1 MTVLDASN
9 HLFSWFEENDNFE
22 IGKDLKKIVPIM
34 DDEEATVIAFK
45 IALEKLQEMGLLC
58 SKDYADKMYYILE
71 KPMDAYQQNVEVGPW
86 SAKFIAAEIN
96 EFCEILQDN
105 SDTCQTSNIQE
116 KDIRNLVHVI
126 HWYKQKILEKE
137 QIISGTTSLASLA
150 GGLLTG
156 VEPTEPEEVKKKP
169 KKDDDD
175 DKKKKK

>member
-1 MTVLDASN
+1 
-9 HLFSWFEENDNFE
+9 
-22 IGKDLKKIVPIM
+22 
-34 DDEEATVIAFK
+34 
-45 IALEKLQEMGLLC
+45 
-58 SKDYADKMYYILE
+58 
-71 KPMDAYQQNVEVGPW
+71 MDAYQQNVEVGPW